1 MGSSNM
7 FALITTLSV
16 LVLSSTSAGAVSE
29 TELAER
35 KTLGE
40 TSEACPEK
48 WLDAS
53 FMEMGC
59 LFFNNTAAMT
69 WEEAYISCKKNSNAN
84 LVEIQSEMQ
93 MGFLQMELDVIANAE
108 GAAHHWWAAGTD
120 VGREGQ
126 WYWATTLTEVG
137 DFVWTSHENA
147 ASNTAE
153 NCLML
158 EPGWGYEGRDWTCD
172 STWYPI
178 CQLK

>member
-7 FALITTLSV
+7 FALVTTLSV
-16 LVLSSTSAGAVSE
+16 LVLSSTPACAVSE
-29 TELAER
+29 TELAEN

-59 LFFNNTAAMT
+59 LFFNNTAGGS
-69 WEEAYISCKKNSNAN
+69 WEEAYISCKKYSNAT

-93 MGFLQMELDVIANAE
+93 MGFLKMELDVIANAE
-108 GAAHHWWAAGTD
+108 GTKHHWWTAGTD

-137 DFVWTSHENA
+137 DFVWKTSEPN
-147 ASNTAE
+147 NGITF
-153 NCLML
+153 NCLYL
-158 EPGWGYEGRDWTCD
+158 DYGSGYEGRDQPCD
-172 STWYPI
+172 NAAMNPI
-178 CQLK
+178 CQ